1 MVERSPEPSPLDR
14 VLVVEDE
21 VPLRRGIATLVR
33 RTWGAEV
40 LEAGTTGEALA
51 LLARAPDLIIADVC
65 LPDGSALSFLEATV
79 THSPEPLKIAISGWA
94 SAEQAFA
101 LGQLGVRAFL
111 SKPFT
116 LQALCD
122 AVERARR
129 EAPAVEPL
137 VRASVGRVAM
147 RELQSRVRS
156 VMIDQAL
163 ALSDGSCT
171 GAARLLRISRQA
183 VQQVERQRLRTCT
196 QAGRLEEDSAHD
208 ASATSQPR
216 TG

>member
-1 MVERSPEPSPLDR
+1 MTEPTPQPSRIDR

-21 VPLRRGIATLVR
+21 VPLRRGIATMVR
-33 RTWGAEV
+33 RTWSAEV
-40 LEAGTTGEALA
+40 LEAGSVEEALS
-51 LLARAPDLIIADVC
+51 LLSATPDLVIADVC
-65 LPDGSALSFLEATV
+65 LPDGSALSVLEATLQ
-79 THSPEPLKIAISGWA
+79 HSPEPLKVAISGWA

-101 LGQLGVRAFL
+101 LAQIGVRAFL
-111 SKPFT
+111 SKPFA
-116 LQALCD
+116 LQDLCD

-129 EAPAVEPL
+129 EPPAVEPL

-163 ALSDGSCT
+163 ALSEGSCT

-183 VQQVERQRLRTCT
+183 VQQVERQRLRDRA
-196 QAGRLEEDSAHD
+196 QAGSVDDDSAHE
-208 ASATSQPR
+208 APPTSQPR
-216 TG
+216 TS

>member
-1 MVERSPEPSPLDR
+1 MAKLTPELRRIDR

-21 VPLRRGIATLVR
+21 VPLRRGMALMVR
-33 RTWGAEV
+33 RTWGARV
-40 LEAGTTGEALA
+40 LEAGSTREALA
-51 LLARAPDLIIADVC
+51 LLSQAPDLVIADVC
-65 LPDGSALSFLEATV
+65 LPDGSALDFLEATLQQ
-79 THSPEPLKIAISGWA
+79 SPEPLKIAVSGWA

-101 LGQLGVRAFL
+101 LAQLGVRAFL

-116 LQALCD
+116 LQDLCE
-122 AVERARR
+122 AVERVRR
-129 EAPAVEPL
+129 EAPSVEPL

-147 RELQSRVRS
+147 RELQSRVRA

-163 ALSDGSCT
+163 ALSEGSCT

-183 VQQVERQRLRTCT
+183 VQQVDRSRFAEPP
-196 QAGRLEEDSAHD
+196 
-208 ASATSQPR
+208 ASAEDANRGDAGSVSESQPR